1 MKRLAAA
8 ALLLATPLLAA
19 VPAAPAGAADAQ
31 NGRAIAERWCAAC
44 HVVAE
49 GRSGSDAAP
58 PLPQIARNRA
68 ADQRWLRAWLTDP
81 HPPMPNL
88 NLSRSDIDDVVAYLE
103 RLAR

>member
-1 MKRLAAA
+1 MKRLAAT
-8 ALLLATPLLAA
+8 LLLATF
-19 VPAAPAGAADAQ
+19 PAASAGAADAQ
-31 NGRAIAERWCAAC
+31 NGRAIAERWCTAC

-49 GRSGSDAAP
+49 GRGGSDAAP
-58 PLPQIARNRA
+58 SLPQVARNRA

-88 NLSRSDIDDVVAYLE
+88 NLSRSDLDDVVAYLE